1 MLYNEVKA
9 MISQNI
15 AKLLTISVAIFLG
28 LFLFSTTGCKSPEGP
43 EDISAN
49 IFISNECGLEIDV
62 YMDGVYQFS
71 LEFLYYEVIEDVSG
85 GSYGIVAKKI
95 DTDEVLASDTVN
107 VTADGDYWVSILSAA
122 SINVINNYGETLNI
136 YTNGSLQGELEDGE
150 NQVFTNVPYGDH
162 NLEASKISDNSL
174 VASTQISVTEEKE
187 YTWTIK

>member
-1 MLYNEVKA
+1 MKSRNT
-9 MISQNI
+9 
-15 AKLLTISVAIFLG
+15 AKLLTVSVLMLLGIFLCS
-28 LFLFSTTGCKSPEGP
+28 FTGCKSPEGP
-43 EDISAN
+43 EDINAN
-49 IFISNECGLEIDV
+49 IFVSNECGLEIDV

-85 GSYGIVAKKI
+85 GSYEIVAKKM

-107 VTADGDYWVSILSAA
+107 VTADGEYWVSILSAA
-122 SINVINNYGETLNI
+122 SINVINNFGETLNI
-136 YTNGSLQGELEDGE
+136 YTNGSLQGELDDGE

-174 VASTQISVTEEKE
+174 VASTKITVTEEKE